1 MQSLLLHLFW
11 KWKPELDLHEIK
23 IPPIELSD

>member
-11 KWKPELDLHEIK
+11 NWKPELNLYEIK